1 MQVPYY
7 LLCNLL
13 SVNMTCWSNL
23 QPHYSS
29 RPVNIQ
35 DVNIVIF
42 FLFLG
47 KTCSMFPINFFAFFH
62 QAQHESTQGKM
73 FQETAPEVNFNKK
86 FVLHCLQTYV
96 SNSKVLA
103 LTILN
108 IFFFTDSQ
116 TQRPMV
122 ETLDLCSG
130 DLKM

>member
-1 MQVPYY
+1 
-7 LLCNLL
+7 
-13 SVNMTCWSNL
+13 
-23 QPHYSS
+23 
-29 RPVNIQ
+29 
-35 DVNIVIF
+35 
-42 FLFLG
+42 
-47 KTCSMFPINFFAFFH
+47 MFPINFFAFFD